1 MYPSISVCKKWAFDL
16 ATLDFE
22 GYSNETV
29 STFIGWLNEYS
40 VRMEDQFYFFTLPG
54 LKNLTFPCTTTLGG
68 MTPGRPCAFPI
79 YWFGKFKDKCF
90 YMGTQS
96 PACLTKRPTG
106 GNISDYFDH
115 SQDYFG
121 YCQANCSGEM
131 PGPNSPYNLA
141 SSKHKQYWYSF
152 FYDLSSY
159 ENGYCHTF
167 NPPQKSVPG
176 MENRMYFMINNISA
190 YSTSYDVFL
199 HERGQFWPRSDMFS
213 LGQSEP
219 VQVELHSDVEIIFTH
234 QKIARL
240 NSQSRPCIDSLD
252 YSFTKCI
259 QNFAVRKTNCS
270 IDYSSVGKDQQE
282 LCSKENFFRYF
293 KLLIWIKQ
301 GRLSEVIKESGCHPK
316 CVIKQ
321 YSFETIHERS
331 SWTPNWTAE
340 VYIQPKS
347 SIVEY
352 SSEYYTFDFN
362 ALVGNIG
369 GYLGLFLGWSFLT
382 FVEVLAFILCMF
394 KVNKK

>member
-1 MYPSISVCKKWAFDL
+1 MHCIITKRIKKLTLGRSCYFLAVLIFFALFVNQSYDAFRKFTMGNTGHHTDVRVIVNRYLKHRKPFKCVFKEKVTGMYPSISVCKKWAFDL

-219 VQVELHSDVEIIFTH
+219 VKVELHSDVVIIFTH

-240 NSQSRPCIDSLD
+240 HSQSRPCIESLD

-259 QNFAVRKTNCS
+259 QNFAVRKTTAALTMVKTNKSCAPKKTFS
-270 IDYSSVGKDQQE
+270 DI
-282 LCSKENFFRYF
+282 LNF
-293 KLLIWIKQ
+293 
-301 GRLSEVIKESGCHPK
+301 
-316 CVIKQ
+316 
-321 YSFETIHERS
+321 
-331 SWTPNWTAE
+331 
-340 VYIQPKS
+340 
-347 SIVEY
+347 
-352 SSEYYTFDFN
+352 
-362 ALVGNIG
+362 
-369 GYLGLFLGWSFLT
+369 
-382 FVEVLAFILCMF
+382 
-394 KVNKK
+394 